1 MILYNVT
8 INIDQDV
15 HREWLEWMRSEHIP
29 EVLAT
34 GCFTEARLSRIQA
47 EEDGGVSFSVM
58 YFSPSK
64 ELHDQYQK
72 EFAPVLQRKHS
83 EKYQGKF
90 AAFRTILDVIEEF
103 R

>member
-8 INIDQDV
+8 VNVDSDV
-15 HREWLEWMRSEHIP
+15 HEEWLEWMRSVHVP
-29 EVLAT
+29 EVIAT

-47 EEDGGVSFSVM
+47 EEDGGATFSVM
-58 YFSPSK
+58 YYAPKK
-64 ELHDQYQK
+64 ELYEQYQSQ
-72 EFAPVLQRKHS
+72 FAPALQRKHA

-103 R
+103 K